1 MKLSDKFKALLKTTE
16 GAIVLG
22 GLTLTVVSPIFGP
35 KFWAIATAIAYIV
48 VNIPSIITLVKDW
61 WKKVTEKI

>member
-1 MKLSDKFKALLKTTE
+1 MELSDKFKSLLKTTE

-35 KFWAIATAIAYIV
+35 KFWAIATAVAYV
-48 VNIPSIITLVKDW
+48 FVNIPGILTAIKAW
-61 WKKVTEKI
+61 WNKTTEKI